1 MGDKLSNDIPQSN
14 VTPESYRSDVQ
25 NSVNQLTCFREI
37 TEPEILGLLQGLV
50 ASKASGIDGIS
61 SKILKIAAPAIT
73 PSIVSIFNQS
83 IATGIFPS
91 DWKVARVAPIHK
103 TGAKHDMENYRPI
116 SVISKI
122 MEKLIHNQLYDYLIA
137 SNLLTNSQHS
147 FRPLSF
153 NNHCSI
159 RYH

>member
-14 VTPESYRSDVQ
+14 VTPESYLSDVQ

-37 TEPEILGLLQGLV
+37 TEPEILGLLQRLV

-61 SKILKIAAPAIT
+61 AKSLKIAAPAIT
-73 PSIVSIFNQS
+73 LSIVSIFNQS

-116 SVISKI
+116 SKI

-137 SNLLTNSQHS
+137 SNLLTNSQHG
-147 FRPLSF
+147 FRSCHPQPQL
-153 NNHCSI
+153 
-159 RYH
+159 Y